1 MLKKISA
8 GALLA
13 LVLLIPAAPASA
25 ETETPVLNEACETV
39 EPKIFTDIRELITI
53 DLDTANVAQ
62 LRIVAYRIL
71 DAAKA
76 DSLPVLP
83 GEIEKILRG
92 TEEDLRAFLKKGVLS
107 TWTHDLR
114 ISVGWTM
121 TNAGTNVKAA
131 ANKALDGDS
140 FEATLAYL
148 NKGLYAA
155 RALDCASQPSPS
167 PSVKPSVTPSA
178 TPSTTASATSS
189 ATASAGPAATG
200 GEEDDGGE
208 GGGLPVTGAN
218 TGVVAGAGGA
228 LLLLGGAGFLI
239 GRRRRARFEA

>member
-13 LVLLIPAAPASA
+13 LALLIPAAPAAA
-25 ETETPVLNEACETV
+25 ETETPVLNEACKTV

-53 DLDTANVAQ
+53 DLDTANEAQ
-62 LRIVAYRIL
+62 LRILAYRIL
-71 DAAKA
+71 DAAQA

-83 GEIEKILRG
+83 GEIDKNLRG

-131 ANKALDGDS
+131 ANKALDDES
-140 FEATLAYL
+140 FDALLAYL

-178 TPSTTASATSS
+178 TPSATSS
-189 ATASAGPAATG
+189 ATASASPAATG
-200 GEEDDGGE
+200 GEEGDGGE

-228 LLLLGGAGFLI
+228 LLLLGGAGFVI